1 MMRKIIHQFSGNKDA
16 ENCYR
21 SNNKEYCQSKRSYI
35 WSKYEPSLKKKY
47 LHMRN
52 ENDKHLSRS
61 IEIFFITFKTQFKTS
76 KVKISTALQSNIFY
90 NLFALPSN
98 QYWQETNQPKNCLQ
112 IFTNRLNKTRVALSA
127 FHSRSTIRPFFTLCI
142 S

>member
-1 MMRKIIHQFSGNKDA
+1 MRKIIHQFSGNKDA

-21 SNNKEYCQSKRSYI
+21 SNNKEYCQPKRSYI

-61 IEIFFITFKTQFKTS
+61 IEIFF
-76 KVKISTALQSNIFY
+76 FY
-90 NLFALPSN
+90 NIQNAVSDLKS
-98 QYWQETNQPKNCLQ
+98 KN
-112 IFTNRLNKTRVALSA
+112 ID
-127 FHSRSTIRPFFTLCI
+127 STTVKYFL
-142 S
+142 